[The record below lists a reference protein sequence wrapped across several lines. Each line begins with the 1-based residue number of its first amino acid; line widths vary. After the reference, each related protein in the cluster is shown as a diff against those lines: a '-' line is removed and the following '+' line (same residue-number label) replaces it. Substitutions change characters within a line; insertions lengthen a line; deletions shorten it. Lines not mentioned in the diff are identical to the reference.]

1 MSDLNRFRDENTY
14 AGDIEDGL
22 KYPFGCY
29 KKEET
34 YNKDEVNQMVAGT
47 TGITTDQIDDIFES
61 HQKIDVSNLSPIT
74 TSQID
79 ALFEA

>member
-1 MSDLNRFRDENTY
+1 MRFVQPVPIENQIVGTIK
-14 AGDIEDGL
+14 GDVKL
-22 KYPFGCY
+22 QNGCY

-34 YNKDEVNQMVAGT
+34 YSKDEVNQMVAGT